1 MNTRLCLACVVS
13 AVLLVFVSNASVAK
27 ESRKLAAPVYPG
39 AVPAVTVAGVNPD
52 SPFVLSFD
60 GGKTMDCEATTFA
73 RDLAGK
79 VISLDKAGPP
89 SGYTGPWCFLT
100 RDPIDKVK
108 AYYEKVI
115 GKLQAVQ
122 GANGLHGY
130 EAFTERAWVEGGDAP
145 PGYGH
150 VGVSIQALGPPRVKG
165 QPGTVTDTGDE
176 QWEGQQDYA
185 FYAQSRFFGGFV
197 DAIDFFGDPTKRPI
211 SDLDALYKKK
221 NYLESAFFQHAGP
234 EHESMDATLGKKYG
248 DLRAQ
253 RQQAAQ
259 MGTLSAQMQQNMS
272 APSAGPT
279 AEEDARVNKAMAN
292 DPALQQRYVEL
303 TQKVQTLMM
312 QGKMDEA
319 DAVMDEIDAMEAANP
334 ELAAVNADQ
343 EARSAAITK
352 QSEAAD
358 KAIRDKGANQLD
370 QAIWGTGLEMLDAVD
385 KEAYYTLIIIDNGY
399 DESQK
404 GFSRDRGIIDAETAG
419 TIPHDRLDAWGI
431 QYDAAGPATTAGSG
445 GAQEEAAPG
454 EKEKDKESVK
464 DKAKKSLSKL
474 FGH

>member
-1 MNTRLCLACVVS
+1 MRTRPWLACVVS
-13 AVLLVFVSNASVAK
+13 AVLVSFVSYSSVAK

-79 VISLDKAGPP
+79 VISPEEAGPP

-108 AYYEKVI
+108 AYYEKAI

-165 QPGTVTDTGDE
+165 QQAPDPAMGDE

-185 FYAQSRFFGGFV
+185 FYAQSRFFAGFV

-234 EHESMDATLGKKYG
+234 EHEPMDATLGKQYG
-248 DLRAQ
+248 RCLRIPCGNTWTP
-253 RQQAAQ
+253 RRR
-259 MGTLSAQMQQNMS
+259 
-272 APSAGPT
+272 APW
-279 AEEDARVNKAMAN
+279 
-292 DPALQQRYVEL
+292 
-303 TQKVQTLMM
+303 
-312 QGKMDEA
+312 
-319 DAVMDEIDAMEAANP
+319 
-334 ELAAVNADQ
+334 
-343 EARSAAITK
+343 RS
-352 QSEAAD
+352 
-358 KAIRDKGANQLD
+358 
-370 QAIWGTGLEMLDAVD
+370 
-385 KEAYYTLIIIDNGY
+385 
-399 DESQK
+399 
-404 GFSRDRGIIDAETAG
+404 
-419 TIPHDRLDAWGI
+419 
-431 QYDAAGPATTAGSG
+431 
-445 GAQEEAAPG
+445 
-454 EKEKDKESVK
+454 
-464 DKAKKSLSKL
+464 
-474 FGH
+474 